1 MLEPDTIKKVK
12 IKKNPI
18 KIYLGDCLKKLDSMK
33 DNSIDC
39 VITDPPYFI
48 DKLDNKW
55 DSKKVKNPLPMK
67 YSLIN
72 FRSIVLCLETSI
84 NPHKIQKGNIAHIPI
99 FINRKIVLR
108 NKGISKINLKMISIK
123 NFVYN

>member
-1 MLEPDTIKKVK
+1 MLESGEIKKVK

-18 KIYLGDCLKKLDSMK
+18 KIYLGDCLKKLKTMK

-55 DSKKVKNPLPMK
+55 DSKKVKDDYNSHIKHLPKGMK
-67 YSLIN
+67 
-72 FRSIVLCLETSI
+72 F
-84 NPHKIQKGNIAHIPI
+84 
-99 FINRKIVLR
+99 
-108 NKGISKINLKMISIK
+108 SKKQVKDFMIIILKLS
-123 NFVYN
+123 F